1 MSTAAVKGSRRQ
13 HILEC
18 FAHMLE
24 RDPGQKIT
32 TAKLA
37 REVGVSEA
45 ALYRHFPSKTKML
58 EALIEFVEEAIFSR
72 ISVILEKPQS
82 TADHCSQLI
91 LLVLTFSEKN
101 PGISRLLT
109 GEPLT
114 GESTRLRNRINQFF
128 ERLETQLRQI
138 LRESEIRGEKPPKLD
153 PNNSALLMLNLLEGR
168 LGRFVRS
175 DFQKYPT
182 RGWTEHWQLIRNSV
196 FG

>member
-1 MSTAAVKGSRRQ
+1 
-13 HILEC
+13 
-18 FAHMLE
+18 MLE